1 MNGSL
6 VPANTKKSML
16 IMSMLRPLDAMI
28 LGVGIS
34 ISVILLLI
42 FSNAGTV
49 MTIISCI
56 PMIVALIL
64 VMPIPNYHNTL
75 VAIQSILRFYQE
87 RRKYI
92 WKGWCI
98 YDEYKNEK

>member
-42 FSNAGTV
+42 FSNAGTF

-87 RRKYI
+87 RRNYI
-92 WKGWCI
+92 
-98 YDEYKNEK
+98 

>member
-64 VMPIPNYHNTL
+64 VMPIQNYHNTL

>member
-42 FSNAGTV
+42 FSNAGTF

-64 VMPIPNYHNTL
+64 VMPIQNYHNTL

>member
-42 FSNAGTV
+42 FSNAGTF